1 MKRGD
6 VYLANLD
13 PAKGSEQAGTRPVL
27 VFQHDTLNKV
37 LAHTVVVIPFTTTL
51 RMAHLPSCVLVPAGE
66 GGLQQ
71 DSVAI
76 CHQIRALDKSGLLRY
91 WGTLPRERV
100 AEVERVV
107 AFTLGM
113 QEKR

>member
-13 PAKGSEQAGTRPVL
+13 PTKGSEQAGTRPVL
-27 VFQHDTLNKV
+27 VFQHNQLNRV
-37 LAHTVVVIPFTTTL
+37 TRTVVVIPFTTNL

-66 GGLQQ
+66 GGLRE

-76 CHQIRALDKSGLLRY
+76 CHQIRALDRSGLLTY
-91 WGTLPRERV
+91 WGTLSSIQL
-100 AEVERVV
+100 AKVERVI

-113 QEKR
+113 HESN